1 MQWIQLIIVRDMIKH
16 EAYTPKQI
24 FQMKFGVCPMCA
36 GGLGRPGKQDRGRS
50 ADKATTTLAFPLIQ
64 DEEELAHYIVTIYLV
79 SRLL

>member
-1 MQWIQLIIVRDMIKH
+1 
-16 EAYTPKQI
+16 
-24 FQMKFGVCPMCA
+24 MCA
-36 GGLGRPGKQDRGRS
+36 GGLRRPGKQDRGRS

>member
-1 MQWIQLIIVRDMIKH
+1 MIKH
-16 EAYTPKQI
+16 NCYTPKQI

-64 DEEELAHYIVTIYLV
+64 DEEELAQLLYGYYISSLSLV
-79 SRLL
+79 VM